1 MTFSSS
7 KFVRF
12 LEEIYGLVVE
22 FGSHSTRVGFIG
34 DDRPR
39 VVIPSAYAL
48 PSKRAGDLNLLAK
61 DSGTIIVAQ
70 MQDIN
75 IWFFYRNC

>member
-1 MTFSSS
+1 MACPSDLLMYF
-7 KFVRF
+7 F
-12 LEEIYGLVVE
+12 LFKEEIYGLVVE

-39 VVIPSAYAL
+39 VVIPSAYAM

-61 DSGTIIVAQ
+61 DCGNIIPFL
-70 MQDIN
+70 MP
-75 IWFFYRNC
+75 